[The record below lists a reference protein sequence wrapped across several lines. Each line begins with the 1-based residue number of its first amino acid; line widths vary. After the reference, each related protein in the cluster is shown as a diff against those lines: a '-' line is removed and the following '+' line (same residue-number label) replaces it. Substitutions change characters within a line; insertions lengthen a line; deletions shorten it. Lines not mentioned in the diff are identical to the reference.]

1 MLEDGAFSH
10 KIDWVRNCL
19 EILNLRGH
27 QNHNIGSKVITI
39 LLNEWVLQI
48 DGVASRRVSPTACAW
63 GCFFYSLFNI
73 CFITHSALVCIKYRY
88 IHSSETKSHRK
99 NPLTTNWQYI
109 SNWLFEIPSWRYFPQ
124 FHSDRTLILRRPL
137 AWQVRQVSIY
147 TILSQPH
154 VQSQIYTAK
163 LTTLLMT

>member
-48 DGVASRRVSPTACAW
+48 DGVASRRVSPTACA
-63 GCFFYSLFNI
+63 
-73 CFITHSALVCIKYRY
+73 
-88 IHSSETKSHRK
+88 
-99 NPLTTNWQYI
+99 
-109 SNWLFEIPSWRYFPQ
+109 
-124 FHSDRTLILRRPL
+124 
-137 AWQVRQVSIY
+137 
-147 TILSQPH
+147 
-154 VQSQIYTAK
+154 
-163 LTTLLMT
+163 